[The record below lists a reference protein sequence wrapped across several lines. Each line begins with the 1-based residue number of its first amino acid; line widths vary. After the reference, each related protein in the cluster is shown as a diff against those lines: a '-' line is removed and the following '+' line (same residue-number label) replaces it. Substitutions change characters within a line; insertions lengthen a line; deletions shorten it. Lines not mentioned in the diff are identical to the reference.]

1 MMPVLTFG
9 ELNVFVI
16 ASLIFGVLL
25 GAVYDV
31 FRIFRFF
38 IGGRIKTGERAKK
51 DKKALVSEILF
62 HVMQF
67 FLDFLFC
74 LICTA
79 AAIALFS
86 SYGKG
91 QARIISLVAM
101 ALGFLLWN
109 KTMGRLAYPFATL
122 LKKILYITFR
132 FIYRHTIAHLFNF
145 TDKAYRKAKNKLTDK
160 QMKKY
165 DKNQKEKVSR
175 FIKGEEKLS
184 EKKGKV

>member
-9 ELNVFVI
+9 ELNIFVT
-16 ASLIFGVLL
+16 ASLFFGVLL
-25 GAVYDV
+25 GAVYDL

-38 IGGRIKTGERAKK
+38 IGAKKKRDKK
-51 DKKALVSEILF
+51 DKKGLIAVSLF
-62 HVMQF
+62 HVLQF

-79 AAIALFS
+79 AAVALFS

-91 QARIISLVAM
+91 QARIISIIAM

-109 KTMGRLAYPFATL
+109 KTIGRLAYPFAAL
-122 LKKILYITFR
+122 LKRFLICAFG
-132 FIYRHTIAHLFNF
+132 FIYRHTLAHLLNF
-145 TDKAYRKAKNKLTDK
+145 ANKAYRKTKNKLTDK

-165 DKNQKEKVSR
+165 DREQKEKVSR

-184 EKKGKV
+184 EKKGKS